1 MVNNAGV
8 CFVGTPEI
16 MSSGDVDKIIDVNFR
31 GTVNVTRKFLPLIRQ
46 SQGRVV
52 NIGSLNGECLAKLR
66 LASNIYLYFDHQ
78 LIRPTCL
85 YFDICNIY

>member
-16 MSSGDVDKIIDVNFR
+16 MAETDISRVINVNFM
-31 GTVNVTRKFLPLIRQ
+31 GTVNVTRKFLPFVRQ

-52 NIGSLNGECLAKLR
+52 NIGSVNG
-66 LASNIYLYFDHQ
+66 
-78 LIRPTCL
+78 
-85 YFDICNIY
+85 

>member
-1 MVNNAGV
+1 MITGSGLVYPELGGVVNNAGV

-16 MSSGDVDKIIDVNFR
+16 MAANDISKVINVNFI

-52 NIGSLNGECLAKLR
+52 NIGSVNGEQTI
-66 LASNIYLYFDHQ
+66 S
-78 LIRPTCL
+78 TT
-85 YFDICNIY
+85 

>member
-1 MVNNAGV
+1 MNNAGV

-16 MSSGDVDKIIDVNFR
+16 MSSSDVDKVIDVNFR

-52 NIGSLNGECLAKLR
+52 NIGSLNGE
-66 LASNIYLYFDHQ
+66 
-78 LIRPTCL
+78 
-85 YFDICNIY
+85 